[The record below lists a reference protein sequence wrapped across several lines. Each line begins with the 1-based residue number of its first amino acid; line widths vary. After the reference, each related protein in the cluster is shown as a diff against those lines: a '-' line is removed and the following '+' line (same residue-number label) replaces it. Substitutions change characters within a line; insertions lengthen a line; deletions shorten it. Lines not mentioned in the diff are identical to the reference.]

1 MLYKKKT
8 EPSLTDE
15 LFKNPTSEYRAA
27 PFWAWNTELDRG
39 LLEKEIEYM
48 KEMGFG
54 GFHMHPRVG
63 MATEYLSDDFMALVR
78 DCVEKAREE
87 KMLAYLYDEDKWPSG
102 FAGGYNTKDE
112 ENRQKI
118 LFFTAEPYND
128 GTLTVEDDL
137 KNARDDLPESKYY
150 LLSCY
155 DVSLDED
162 GALAS
167 YKRIGKDE
175 KASGRKWFAYIEY
188 AKPTPWFNGQAY
200 ADTLK
205 KSVIESFVKIT
216 HDRYKECVGDEF
228 DKLVPSIFT
237 DEPQFRQKKTLPNP
251 FDTHGTV
258 VPFTT
263 DFDDTFK
270 AAYGYSILDTL
281 PEVFFEKADGTASQ
295 PRYHYHDHIAERFAS
310 AFSDTVGKWCEKNGI
325 ALTGHMMQEPTL
337 WSQTTSLGDCM
348 RSYRGFT
355 MPGIDML
362 CDRRELTTA
371 KQCQSAVHQ
380 YGREGAMSEL
390 YGVTNWDFDFKGH
403 KLQGDWQAA
412 LGVTLRVP
420 HLFWVSMHGEA
431 KRDYPA
437 SIGYQSP
444 WYKEY
449 RYIEDHFARVNTALT
464 RGKPDVKIAVVH
476 PVESYWLRF
485 GPTSQTT
492 IYREELESRF
502 DDVINWLLY
511 STLDFDYICES
522 LLPSQYG
529 GVDGGLCVGKMKY
542 DAVVV
547 PSLYTIR
554 GTTLDALE
562 KFASSGG
569 KVIFMGSVPEYVD
582 ALPSERAKKLAERC
596 GKIEWSRSA
605 LVNALEDE
613 RTISI
618 RTPQGEFSSNLIY
631 QLRDDGD
638 RKYLFISNVKKARN
652 YDVELPDDFIV
663 GINGEWKVTLL
674 DTLTGEKKPLKAAYR
689 GGKTEIEWS
698 CCSCDSLLVEL
709 KAGRN
714 ESGVVLA
721 RRRYSKE
728 TYLDGGVK
736 YTLSEPN
743 VLLLDMPRF
752 SVNGGE
758 IMGPEEVLRADNKI
772 RDILGI
778 RHRDGGMVQPWVV
791 RPDKNPK
798 DKVALYYEFESEI
811 EYTGAH
817 LALESLEYASIK
829 FNGASVPAVSDG
841 YYVDEDSIKTVPLP
855 KIIKGKNELE
865 VEYRFGDVTQIE
877 AMFILGAFGVKKL
890 GSTAKI
896 TSLPDVLYFD
906 DITSQGL
913 PFYGGNVTY
922 HLTFDGK
929 CAAVAVSKFRGSAIS
944 VDIDGKRAG
953 IIALTPHTLPVNVGD
968 GEHTL
973 DLTLYGNRYNTF
985 GALHNVDK
993 VVWAGPGCWRSK
1005 GNYFTYDHILHETG
1019 IITAPRVLEE

>member
-27 PFWAWNTELDRG
+27 PFWAWNTELTTE
-39 LLEKEIEYM
+39 LLDKEIEYM

-78 DCVEKAREE
+78 GCVEKARKE

-128 GTLTVEDDL
+128 GTLTVEED
-137 KNARDDLPESKYY
+137 KKVARDELPKSKYY

-155 DVSLDED
+155 DVTLDGS
-162 GALAS
+162 GALKS

-175 KASGRKWFAYIEY
+175 KAVGRKWFAYIEY
-188 AKPTPWFNGQAY
+188 AAPTPWFNGQAY
-200 ADTLK
+200 ADTLS

-251 FDTHGTV
+251 FDTRGAV

-263 DFDDTFK
+263 DFDDTFA

-281 PEVFFEKADGTASQ
+281 PEVFFERADGTASQ
-295 PRYHYHDHIAERFAS
+295 ARYHYHDHIAERFAS
-310 AFSDTVGKWCEKNGI
+310 AFSDTVGKWCDENGI

-337 WSQTTSLGDCM
+337 ASQTCSLGDCM

-355 MPGIDML
+355 IPGIDML
-362 CDRRELTTA
+362 CDRHELTTA

-390 YGVTNWDFDFKGH
+390 YGVTDWDFDFKGH

-412 LGVTLRVP
+412 LGITLRVP

-449 RYIEDHFARVNTALT
+449 KYIEDHFARVNTALT

-502 DDVINWLLY
+502 NDVINWLLY

-522 LLPSQYG
+522 LLPSQYA

-554 GTTLDALE
+554 STTLDALE
-562 KFASSGG
+562 KFADKGG

-582 ALPSERAKKLAERC
+582 ALPSQRAKKLAEKC

-605 LVNALEDE
+605 LVDALEDE

-618 RTPQGEFSSNLIY
+618 RTPQGELSNNLIY
-631 QLRDDGD
+631 QLRDDGEK
-638 RKYLFISNVKKARN
+638 KYLFISNVNRPRN
-652 YDVELPDDFIV
+652 FDVELPDDFTV
-663 GINGEWKVTLL
+663 GIRGEWKVTLL
-674 DTLTGEKKPLKAAYR
+674 DTMTGEKKSMKATYR
-689 GGKTEIEWS
+689 GGMTEILWS
-698 CCSCDSLLVEL
+698 CCSCDSLLVMLE
-709 KAGRN
+709 AGRN

-758 IMGPEEVLRADNKI
+758 VMGPEEVLRADDKI

-798 DKVALYYEFESEI
+798 DRVTLFYEFDSDV
-811 EYTGAH
+811 EYVGAH

-829 FNGASVPAVSDG
+829 FNGAAVPSVSDG

-855 KIIKGKNELE
+855 TIIKGKNELE
-865 VEYRFGDVTQIE
+865 VNYRFGDVTQIE
-877 AMFILGAFGVKKL
+877 SMFILGAFGVEKL

-896 TSLPDVLYFD
+896 TTLPDVLYFG
-906 DITSQGL
+906 DITAQGL
-913 PFYGGNVTY
+913 PFYGGNITY
-922 HLTFDGK
+922 HLKMSGK
-929 CAAVAVSKFRGSAIS
+929 CSAVAVSKFRGAAIA
-944 VDIDGKRAG
+944 VDVDGKRAG
-953 IIALTPHTLPVNVGD
+953 MIALTPHTLPVNVGD
-968 GEHTL
+968 GAHAI

-1005 GNYFTYDHILHETG
+1005 GNYFTYDHCLRQTG
-1019 IITAPRVLEE
+1019 IMTAPRVLEE

>member
-8 EPSLTDE
+8 QPSISDE

-27 PFWAWNTELDRG
+27 PFWAWNTELTTD

-78 DCVEKAREE
+78 DCVEKARKED
-87 KMLAYLYDEDKWPSG
+87 MLAYLYDEDKWPSG
-102 FAGGYNTKDE
+102 FAGGYNTKDI

-128 GTLTVEDDL
+128 GTLTVDDD
-137 KNARDDLPESKYY
+137 KKVASDKLPESKYY
-150 LLSCY
+150 LLACY
-155 DVSLDED
+155 DVVLDEN
-162 GALAS
+162 GYMTS
-167 YKRIGKDE
+167 YRRIGIDE
-175 KASGRKWFAYIEY
+175 KASGRKWFAYVEY
-188 AKPTPWFNGQAY
+188 SAPSPWFNGQAY
-200 ADTLK
+200 ADTLQK
-205 KSVIESFVKIT
+205 HVIESFVKIT

-237 DEPQFRQKKTLPNP
+237 DEPQFRQKKNLATPY
-251 FDTHGTV
+251 DTRGSV
-258 VPFTT
+258 LPFTT

-270 AAYGYSILDTL
+270 ASYGYSIVDTL
-281 PEVFFEKADGTASQ
+281 PEVFFEKADGVASQ

-310 AFSDTVGKWCEKNGI
+310 AFSDTVGKWCDENGI
-325 ALTGHMMQEPTL
+325 AMTGHMMQEPTL
-337 WSQTTSLGDCM
+337 ATQTCSLGDCM

-355 MPGIDML
+355 IPGIDML

-390 YGVTNWDFDFKGH
+390 YGVTDWDFDFKGH

-412 LGVTLRVP
+412 LGITLRVP

-449 RYIEDHFARVNTALT
+449 KYIEDHFARVNTALT

-476 PVESYWLRF
+476 PVESYWLRY
-485 GPTSQTT
+485 GPNSQTT
-492 IYREELESRF
+492 LYREELESRF
-502 DDVINWLLY
+502 DELIKWLLY

-529 GVDGGLCVGKMKY
+529 GTCGGLTVGKMKY

-547 PSLYTIR
+547 PSLYTVR

-562 KFASSGG
+562 AFADNGG

-582 ALPSERAKKLAERC
+582 ALPSDRAKKLAEKCER
-596 GKIEWSRSA
+596 IEWSSSA
-605 LVNALEDE
+605 LVDALESE
-613 RTISI
+613 RTVSI
-618 RTPQGEFSSNLIY
+618 RTPRGEFSNNLIY

-638 RKYLFISNVKKARN
+638 RKYLFISNVRPARN
-652 YDVELPDDFIV
+652 YDVELPDEFTV
-663 GINGEWKVTLL
+663 GVKGEWKVTLL
-674 DTLTGEKKPLKAAYR
+674 DTLTGEKKPLAATYR
-689 GGKTEIEWS
+689 GSMTEIVWQ
-698 CCSCDSLLVEL
+698 CCSCDSLLLEL
-709 KAGRN
+709 ETGKN
-714 ESGVVLA
+714 ESGVTLE
-721 RRRYSKE
+721 RERYASEKH
-728 TYLDGGVK
+728 LDCGVK
-736 YTLSEPN
+736 YTLAEPN

-758 IMGPEEVLRADNKI
+758 IMGPEEILRADDKI
-772 RDILGI
+772 RDMLGI
-778 RHRDGGMVQPWVV
+778 RRRGGGMVQPWVV
-791 RPDKNPK
+791 SPDKNPK
-798 DKVALYYEFESEI
+798 DKVTLYYEFDSDI
-811 EYTGAH
+811 EYKGAH
-817 LALESLEYASIK
+817 LALEALDYAAIK

-855 KIIKGKNELE
+855 TIKKGKNELE
-865 VEYRFGDVTQIE
+865 VTYRFGDVTQLE
-877 AMFILGAFGVKKL
+877 AMFVLGAFGVEKR
-890 GSTAKI
+890 GSGAKI
-896 TSLPDVLYFD
+896 TTLPDVLCYG

-913 PFYGGNVTY
+913 PFYGGNITY
-922 HLTFDGK
+922 HVTLSGK
-929 CAAVAVSKFRGSAIS
+929 CSAIAVAKFRGVAIA
-944 VDIDGKRAG
+944 VDVDGRRAG
-953 IIALTPHTLPVNVGD
+953 MIAFTPHTLPLELGE
-968 GEHTL
+968 GEHKI
-973 DLTLYGNRYNTF
+973 DLTLLGNRYNTF

-993 VVWAGPGCWRSK
+993 VVWAGPACWRSK
-1005 GNYFTYDHILHETG
+1005 GNYFTYDHCLRPTG
-1019 IITAPRVLEE
+1019 ILTAPRVLEK